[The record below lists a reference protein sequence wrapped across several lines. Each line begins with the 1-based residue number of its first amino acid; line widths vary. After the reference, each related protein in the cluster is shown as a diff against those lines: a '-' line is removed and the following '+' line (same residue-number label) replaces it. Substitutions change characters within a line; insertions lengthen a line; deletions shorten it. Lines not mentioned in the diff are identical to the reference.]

1 MNPRAL
7 IIDDNPVVRRALRL
21 HLEAR
26 GWAVVEAVDAFE
38 GRAVFFRDRPTLV
51 ILDLLMPIN
60 EGIDAMQLAALI
72 DDEGSETVLL
82 VLSSF
87 ASREDVGRF
96 FAARRI
102 RIFDKP
108 SAGNP
113 SFDELLSCVDGV
125 FRELSITFH

>member
-7 IIDDNPVVRRALRL
+7 VIDDNPVIRRVLRL
-21 HLEAR
+21 HLEGR
-26 GWAVVEAVDAFE
+26 GWAVVEAVDAFD
-38 GRAVFFRDRPTLV
+38 GRTAFFRERPTLV

-60 EGIDAMQLAALI
+60 AGVDAMQLAALI
-72 DDEGSETVLL
+72 DEEDSGAVLL

-87 ASREDVGRF
+87 ASREDVRRF

-113 SFDELLSCVDGV
+113 SFDELLSCVDGI
-125 FRELSITFH
+125 FRALSITFH

>member
-7 IIDDNPVVRRALRL
+7 IIDDNPVIRRALKL

-26 GWAVVEAVDAFE
+26 GWAVLEAADAFD
-38 GRAVFFRDRPTLV
+38 GLAVFRGERPTLV

-60 EGIDAMQLAALI
+60 RGIDAMRLATLI
-72 DDEGSETVLL
+72 DDEDSETVLL

-87 ASREDVGRF
+87 ASREDVREF

-102 RIFDKP
+102 KVYEKP

-113 SFDELLSCVDGV
+113 SFGELLSRVDGI